1 MRRREFVARLGGV
14 MAAWPLAA
22 LAQWPLLPVVGY
34 LHSGSPSDRA
44 HLVEAFRRGLREGGY
59 LDGKDV
65 AIEYRWAEGRYD
77 RLPGLAAE
85 LVKRKVAVIAA
96 ATTPAGVAAKAA
108 TSTIPIVFVLGG
120 DPVKL
125 GLVKSLGR
133 PGGNVT
139 GITNIAGSLEAKR
152 IETLRDLVP
161 GAKRIA
167 YLVNPK
173 FPETNSWIKEVQA
186 AGKATA
192 TEIHI
197 ASASNEGEI
206 DAAFAAMK
214 GSKFTALLVSSDSYF
229 NSRRDQIVAL
239 AARYA
244 IPACYPFREFAVAGG
259 LMSYGPDLVDVSRQQ
274 GLYTARILKGAKPAE
289 LPVIQAAKFDL
300 VVNLKTAR
308 KLGLAVSRDFR
319 ARVDEVIE

>member
-1 MRRREFVARLGGV
+1 MTRLGSV
-14 MAAWPLAA
+14 AAAWPLAA
-22 LAQWPLLPVVGY
+22 LAQRPILPVVGY
-34 LHSGSPSDRA
+34 LSSGSPNERA
-44 HLVEAFRRGLREGGY
+44 HHAEAFRRGLKEGGY

-77 RLPGLAAE
+77 RLPGLATE
-85 LVKRKVAVIAA
+85 LVKREVAVIAA
-96 ATTPAGVAAKAA
+96 GGTPAVVAAHAA
-108 TSTIPIVFVLGG
+108 TSTIPIVFVGSG
-120 DPVKL
+120 DPVRL

-139 GITNIAGSLEAKR
+139 GITNIGSPLEAKR

-161 GAKRIA
+161 AAKRIA

-186 AGKATA
+186 AGEATA

-197 ASASNEGEI
+197 ATASNEGEI

-214 GSKFTALLVSSDSYF
+214 RSHANALLVAADSYF
-229 NSRRDQIVAL
+229 ITRRGQIVAL

-244 IPACYPFREFAVAGG
+244 IPACYAFREFAVAGG
-259 LMSYGPDLVDVSRQQ
+259 LMSYGPDLVDVNRQQ
-274 GLYTARILKGAKPAE
+274 GLYTARILKGANPAE
-289 LPVIQAAKFDL
+289 LPVIQARKLDL
-300 VVNLKTAR
+300 VVNRKTAR
-308 KLGLAVSRDFR
+308 KLGLAVSRDFL
-319 ARVDEVIE
+319 AHVDEIIE